1 LIPVRVPA
9 GWKKGRYTVVASS
22 AQAKRDWEQFLANR
36 PTALKAAFE
45 RISEHP
51 LDILGARQFPLKGEA
66 NKGVWQYEITGGD
79 RLFYAIDLIEQVVI
93 LTVVPHTANAQAT
106 AKLVKGRRKA
116 LDTAIAS
123 QALERKKTQKPKRR
137 RH

>member
-1 LIPVRVPA
+1 M
-9 GWKKGRYTVVASS
+9 ASS
-22 AQAKRDWEQFLANR
+22 AQAKREWEHFLAIR

-79 RLFYAIDLIEQVVI
+79 RLFYTIDLIERVVV

-116 LDTAIAS
+116 LDVAIES
-123 QALERKKTQKPKRR
+123 QVAERKASRR
-137 RH
+137 RR

>member
-1 LIPVRVPA
+1 M
-9 GWKKGRYTVVASS
+9 
-22 AQAKRDWEQFLANR
+22 
-36 PTALKAAFE
+36 KAAFE

-106 AKLVKGRRKA
+106 GKMVKNRRKA
-116 LDTAIAS
+116 LDAAIESQTA
-123 QALERKKTQKPKRR
+123 ERKKPKRR
-137 RH
+137 PR